1 MEKEKIELHSA
12 ILIEI
17 NRYLEKFNNLENLNF
32 EKFEFEFNVNELKNF
47 KTEDSKENG
56 IVILNRFK
64 SELIKFENL
73 KYEQNN
79 FKKNGD
85 LKKNIQIISNKKPCL
100 YYFEISKNENS
111 VFEIIKNFNLFQS
124 IEKEKDN
131 SNDDKLPL
139 TKKEKNK
146 RTTPAIKYNSNSKDI
161 PETKCIYV
169 GKVRQNLINR
179 FKVHLGLL
187 NNGDTAGLQLGWWA
201 FDLNIKLNF
210 CVYIF
215 DTDMKD
221 FMDLFELALSRA
233 EKPLIGKY
241 YKEDGITK

>member
-56 IVILNRFK
+56 IVILN
-64 SELIKFENL
+64 S
-73 KYEQNN
+73 
-79 FKKNGD
+79 
-85 LKKNIQIISNKKPCL
+85 QIISNKKPCL

-215 DTDMKD
+215 DTDMKY
-221 FMDLFELALSRA
+221 FMDLFELALARA